1 MEHIASR
8 AVLELAA
15 TGNAALPVSPN
26 TVNEGK
32 VNKGMPSTV
41 WLSLG
46 KERNLYNCFKT
57 SYCWSCNSQRPILT
71 RIGNRSTSSCLSTLT
86 EVKWTVFTVV
96 SYTESFPNQ
105 NYLDIYFCQTQ
116 TEAIFT
122 IYKLLLQVHYVLK
135 LKWI

>member
-1 MEHIASR
+1 MIRKKACLRIMEHIASR

-41 WLSLG
+41 WLSPG

-57 SYCWSCNSQRPILT
+57 SYC
-71 RIGNRSTSSCLSTLT
+71 
-86 EVKWTVFTVV
+86 
-96 SYTESFPNQ
+96 
-105 NYLDIYFCQTQ
+105 
-116 TEAIFT
+116 
-122 IYKLLLQVHYVLK
+122 
-135 LKWI
+135 